1 MPRVTVEVRSA
12 DVVDVELLLELAAAA
27 RQEAGHEPRADQ
39 SPARP
44 RVLAALQ
51 RPDVDVLIAEVGQE
65 PVGVLVL
72 RHGELL
78 PLSGT
83 DAVHVEQLYV
93 HPEWRGRGAA
103 RALLLSAASLGERA
117 GGEKLACSAPSTDRE
132 AARFLTRLGFAP
144 LVSQRVVPIA
154 GLVRRLTGESP
165 SLRRRSAIDQ
175 LLARRRREQARS
187 VRPAKAE
194 AMTRVAPRAVAPRAV
209 APRVP

>member
-12 DVVDVELLLELAAAA
+12 DVLDVDLLLMLAAAA
-27 RQEAGHEPRADQ
+27 REEAGHEPRTDQ

-51 RPDVDVLIAEVGQE
+51 RPDVDVLVAEVGQE

-72 RHGELL
+72 RRGELL

-83 DAVHVEQLYV
+83 DAVHVEQLFV

-103 RALLLSAASLGERA
+103 RALLLRAASLGERA
-117 GGEKLACSAPSTDRE
+117 GVEKLVCSAPSTDRE

-144 LVSQRVVPIA
+144 LVSQRIVPIT

-175 LLARRRREQARS
+175 LLARRRREQGQS
-187 VRPAKAE
+187 VRPGKVD
-194 AMTRVAPRAVAPRAV
+194 TLRRPPRAVTPRI
-209 APRVP
+209 P

>member
-1 MPRVTVEVRSA
+1 VTVEVRSA
-12 DVVDVELLLELAAAA
+12 DVVDVDLLLSLAAAA
-27 RQEAGHEPRADQ
+27 RAEAGQEPRADHGPQ
-39 SPARP
+39 RP

-51 RPDVDVLIAEVGQE
+51 RPDVDVLVAEVGHE

-72 RHGELL
+72 RRGELL

-83 DAVHVEQLYV
+83 DAVHVEQIYV

-103 RALLLSAASLGERA
+103 RALLLVAASLGEQA
-117 GGEKLACSAPSTDRE
+117 GVEKLACSAPSTDRE
-132 AARFLTRLGFAP
+132 AARFLARLGFAP

-154 GLVRRLTGESP
+154 SLVRRLTGESP

-175 LLARRRREQARS
+175 LLARRRREQGRS
-187 VRPAKAE
+187 VRPAGSA
-194 AMTRVAPRAVAPRAV
+194 ALRSSAVLRSSASLRSV

>member
-1 MPRVTVEVRSA
+1 VPRVTVEVRSA
-12 DVVDVELLLELAAAA
+12 DVLDVDLLLTLAAAA
-27 RQEAGHEPRADQ
+27 RQEAGHEPRAEQ
-39 SPARP
+39 SPVRP

-51 RPDVDVLIAEVGQE
+51 RPDVDVLVAEVGQE

-72 RHGELL
+72 RRGELL

-83 DAVHVEQLYV
+83 DAVHVEQLFV

-103 RALLLSAASLGERA
+103 RALLLRAASLGERA
-117 GGEKLACSAPSTDRE
+117 GLEKLVCSAPSTDRE

-144 LVSQRVVPIA
+144 LVSQRIVPIA

-175 LLARRRREQARS
+175 LLARRRREQGLS
-187 VRPAKAE
+187 VRPGKAE
-194 AMTRVAPRAVAPRAV
+194 ALRRPPRAVTPQI
-209 APRVP
+209 P